1 MLLEGI
7 TSLMEISI
15 KYAIPT
21 MILHNQLNIKWL
33 ENQNPT
39 MNPAMI

>member
-1 MLLEGI
+1 MLLVDI
-7 TSLMEISI
+7 TSIVEISI
-15 KYAIPT
+15 KYAIPA

-33 ENQNPT
+33 GNRNPT